1 MEMLLKQTTL
11 VLLSVCVAATT
22 QCTAVLNE
30 TRTRVVVPV
39 DSALT
44 LCYRM
49 KSWTPKRFELYWHFN
64 PSGPSFDNSERIFK
78 SFILNM
84 SNETKDTFQMYT
96 LVNVTNNNSGWY
108 FCRINADIPTL
119 MSEDCN
125 GTEVLVHVSLQ
136 DTWWL
141 WVTVAVFGLIVLVL
155 LVLCLLLTRQRKR
168 REQSCPVYM
177 NTHPSPRAPS
187 TAQLRAPQS
196 SQKLRTPSP
205 ARDNNNSKQ
214 RPKQQQRCHK

>member
-168 REQSCPVYM
+168 RDNVVLMASSSCDLQRLLRRFASECEASGM
-177 NTHPSPRAPS
+177 RLS
-187 TAQLRAPQS
+187 T
-196 SQKLRTPSP
+196 
-205 ARDNNNSKQ
+205 SKSEAMVLSWK
-214 RPKQQQRCHK
+214 RVD

>member
-49 KSWTPKRFELYWHFN
+49 KSWTPKRFE
-64 PSGPSFDNSERIFK
+64 
-78 SFILNM
+78 
-84 SNETKDTFQMYT
+84 
-96 LVNVTNNNSGWY
+96 
-108 FCRINADIPTL
+108 INADIPTL